1 MHRRYQLSPAQTR
14 SLFNHKGWSR
24 VVGFIRN
31 PPHRIHEYIQL
42 TALTNSHADGLFIS
56 PVIGPKKVG
65 DFQPDLIMHSYEIMI
80 NKVIYPE
87 RKVVL
92 GVSHLPKILWP

>member
-1 MHRRYQLSPAQTR
+1 MD
-14 SLFNHKGWSR
+14 
-24 VVGFIRN
+24 FILET

-65 DFQPDLIMHSYEIMI
+65 DFQSDLILRSYETMI
-80 NKVIYPE
+80 K
-87 RKVVL
+87 KGDLSGKKGCL
-92 GVSHLPKILWP
+92 GQFLHLPEILWPQRNSLHNVVSKEYGV